1 MAYEPQMEKEQ
12 REWCELDKNKLQLY
26 FIAGTPNVEK
36 GNLLEVLEGA
46 LKGGITA
53 FQFREKGPAAL
64 EGAALKELAK
74 ECQILCQ
81 QYKVP
86 FIVNDD
92 VELALELNAD
102 GVHIGQQDGVVAEV
116 RAIIGRDKV
125 LGVSAHTLNDALAA
139 SDAGA
144 NYVGIGPIYETTT
157 KPDAESVVG
166 PELISQVVRELPGL
180 PVVAIGG
187 ISERKVGT
195 VIRAGASGAAV
206 ISGITGE
213 KDSEEAARAIKGRI
227 LLALTGV
234 EM

>member
-1 MAYEPQMEKEQ
+1 M
-12 REWCELDKNKLQLY
+12 DKNKLQLY
-26 FIAGTPNVEK
+26 FIAGTPNVEN
-36 GNLLEVLEGA
+36 GDLLAVLEGA

-53 FQFREKGPAAL
+53 FQLREKGEGAL
-64 EGAALKELAK
+64 AGAALKKLAE
-74 ECQILCQ
+74 ECQALCQ
-81 QYKVP
+81 QYNVP

-92 VELALELNAD
+92 VVLALELDAD
-102 GVHIGQQDGVVAEV
+102 GVHIGQQDGVIAEV
-116 RAIIGRDKV
+116 RAKLGRHKV
-125 LGVSAHTLNDALAA
+125 LGVSAHTLNDALVA

-180 PVVAIGG
+180 PVVGIGG